1 MAGGR
6 DAPSAGEAR
15 HRANRA
21 GPAAGWTWRDA
32 RRTLQFGKKE
42 GATSIVLLRNGE
54 ARFAFPTSHKSAFSH
69 EKVAG
74 QRSAGP
80 KQQQQQCAN
89 RAPPK
94 QQLTTDVQME
104 SETLNQNH
112 KQQKSADRLQ
122 KYNLEMAAI
131 LELKLRHFVLRAL
144 KRVRHDRV
152 WRIAGPTLA
161 ARAAN
166 AVHPPALMREGVQ
179 QQVAG
184 DKESAGA
191 KRASRPSPTILGS
204 PASSTPSKSRPRTGT
219 STAQGPAGDG
229 PSSPLGNTDCPWTHP
244 QGAGA
249 PT

>member
-1 MAGGR
+1 MCE
-6 DAPSAGEAR
+6 S
-15 HRANRA
+15 
-21 GPAAGWTWRDA
+21 
-32 RRTLQFGKKE
+32 
-42 GATSIVLLRNGE
+42 
-54 ARFAFPTSHKSAFSH
+54 
-69 EKVAG
+69 
-74 QRSAGP
+74 
-80 KQQQQQCAN
+80 QQQ
-89 RAPPK
+89 

-179 QQVAG
+179 QQAEG